1 MNKLFY
7 VETYGCKLNQLDSE
21 RIRDGF
27 HAAGYAET
35 QDPALAEIII
45 INSCAVTGNAE
56 KESRYRLRRL
66 NRMNPDAKKYFIGC
80 FTEEQKLPDTF
91 RKIMFGP

>member
-35 QDPALAEIII
+35 QDPAL
-45 INSCAVTGNAE
+45 
-56 KESRYRLRRL
+56 
-66 NRMNPDAKKYFIGC
+66 
-80 FTEEQKLPDTF
+80 
-91 RKIMFGP
+91 